1 MKPNS
6 SNVIMFFSTMGALLA
21 TSTAFGSFTTYT
33 NFDQWKAAN
42 GSNYTTMNFVF
53 SQPVLLTTQYL
64 PLGVTFP
71 DAEEVA
77 APLGVAFPI
86 DGWGVWGSGSGDG
99 DVHLKFLT
107 PQKWIGAH
115 YPANLLYQLL
125 SGGNVIY
132 TSPTHGGFGPGL
144 FYGVVSDQMF
154 DEVKIIN
161 QSGLLYI
168 DNIYFGVPAPGAVSV
183 FGLWFVRGRRRR

>member
-1 MKPNS
+1 MT
-6 SNVIMFFSTMGALLA
+6 SNLRTAIAVSSTMASLLA
-21 TSTAFGSFTTYT
+21 GATAFGSFTTYT
-33 NFDQWKAAN
+33 NFDEWKAAN
-42 GSNYTTMNFVF
+42 SASFATMDFVF
-53 SQPVLLTTQYL
+53 PQPVLLTTQYL

-71 DAEEVA
+71 DVEEVA
-77 APLGVAFPI
+77 APLGVAFPL
-86 DGWGVWGSGSGDG
+86 DGWGIWGAGLADG
-99 DVHLKFLT
+99 DVHLKFQT

-132 TSPTHGGFGPGL
+132 TSPSHGGFGPGL

-161 QSGLLYI
+161 QSGELYI

-183 FGLWFVRGRRRR
+183 FGLWFASGRRRR